1 MRGKD
6 ERRTGRSRSLRRFS
20 TRAELA
26 LWRQSRDR
34 QLGGF
39 KFIRQEPVG
48 PYCPDFVCRERH
60 LIVEVDGGQHA
71 ESAADRERDALLIGL
86 GYQIIR
92 IWNNQIFENIEG
104 VLQMLRSELEK
115 APHPAPL
122 PVNGA
127 RERRTPAS

>member
-6 ERRTGRSRSLRRFS
+6 KRRTGRSRSLRRSS
-20 TRAELA
+20 TRAELT
-26 LWRQSRDR
+26 LWRYLRDR

-39 KFIRQEPVG
+39 KFVRQEPVG
-48 PYCPDFVCRERH
+48 LYFPDFVCRERH

-71 ESAADRERDALLIGL
+71 ESVADCERDAFLTGL

-104 VLQMLRSELEK
+104 VLQMLQSELEK
-115 APHPAPL
+115 APHPVPL
-122 PVNGA
+122 PASGE
-127 RERRTPAS
+127 RERAAPRS

>member
-1 MRGKD
+1 MRGAN
-6 ERRTGRSRSLRRFS
+6 ERRTGRSRSLRRSS

-26 LWRQSRDR
+26 LWRQLRDR

-39 KFIRQEPVG
+39 KFVRQEPVG
-48 PYCPDFVCRERH
+48 PYYPDFVYRERH
-60 LIVEVDGGQHA
+60 LIVEVDGGQHS
-71 ESAADRERDALLIGL
+71 ENVADRERDGLLTGL

-122 PVNGA
+122 PASGA
-127 RERRTPAS
+127 RERCTPAS